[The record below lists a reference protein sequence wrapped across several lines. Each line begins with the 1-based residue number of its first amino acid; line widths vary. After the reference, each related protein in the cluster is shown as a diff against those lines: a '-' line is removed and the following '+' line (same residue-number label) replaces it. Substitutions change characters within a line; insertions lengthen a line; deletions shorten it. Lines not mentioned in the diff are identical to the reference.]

1 VVSPFRFV
9 SHNHAAFKLC
19 SLWHVDS
26 LLDDFC
32 DSDVARGPPTG
43 SRVWPNDWFS
53 FPALPVVPLSFS
65 CYRLD
70 AFTYLAYSV
79 LSETKDEPRC
89 SSKFL
94 AVRPSDARS
103 PQRWKRL
110 VISLLCCCVAS
121 VVLFFAEQL
130 VEPVSAPA
138 TCLVSG
144 DSSCFTSLCI
154 GLLAR
159 ASGITVC
166 PCASPS

>member
-1 VVSPFRFV
+1 MKITVICYIGAKRKHQNGIGDFQLQKSVVSPFRFV
-9 SHNHAAFKLC
+9 PHNHAAFKLC
-19 SLWHVDS
+19 SLWHVGS

-43 SRVWPNDWFS
+43 SRVWSNDWFS

-79 LSETKDEPRC
+79 LTETKYEPRC

-103 PQRWKRL
+103 PKEVEAACDLAFVLLRRVCCSFLCRTAGRARQR
-110 VISLLCCCVAS
+110 
-121 VVLFFAEQL
+121 
-130 VEPVSAPA
+130 
-138 TCLVSG
+138 
-144 DSSCFTSLCI
+144 SC
-154 GLLAR
+154 
-159 ASGITVC
+159 
-166 PCASPS
+166 